1 MRLVAL
7 QKNIGEVAMLNSV
20 TLIGRMGTDLREKMV
35 PGGKRLVTFSLATTE
50 FVPGPG
56 NHTEWHQIVAWE
68 QFCDEA
74 EATGARKGDQ
84 VYIEGALR
92 TSSWVGKD
100 GKKNYR
106 TQIQVSKFKLL
117 ERKR

>member
-1 MRLVAL
+1 
-7 QKNIGEVAMLNSV
+7 MLNRV
-20 TLIGRMGTDLREKMV
+20 TLIGRMGTDLREKV
-35 PGGKRLVTFSLATTE
+35 VRGGKRLVTFSLATTE
-50 FVPGPG
+50 FVPGAG
-56 NHTEWHQIVAWE
+56 DHTEWHQVVAWA

-92 TSSWVGKD
+92 TSSWFDKD

>member
-1 MRLVAL
+1 
-7 QKNIGEVAMLNSV
+7 MLNSV
-20 TLIGRMGTDLREKMV
+20 TLIGRMGTDLREKV
-35 PGGKRLVTFSLATTE
+35 VRGGKRLVTFSLATTE
-50 FVPGPG
+50 FVPGSG
-56 NHTEWHQIVAWE
+56 DHTEWHQAVAWE
-68 QFCDEA
+68 QFCNEA

-92 TSSWVGKD
+92 TNSWLGKD

-117 ERKR
+117 ARKR

>member
-1 MRLVAL
+1 
-7 QKNIGEVAMLNSV
+7 MLNSV
-20 TLIGRMGTDLREKMV
+20 TLIGRMGTDLRKKV
-35 PGGKRLVTFSLATTE
+35 VVGGKRLVTFSLATTE
-50 FVPGPG
+50 FVPGVG
-56 NHTEWHQIVAWE
+56 AHTEWHQVVAWA

-74 EATGARKGDQ
+74 AATGARKGDQ

-92 TSSWVGKD
+92 TSTWFGKD
-100 GKKNYR
+100 GKNNYR

>member
-1 MRLVAL
+1 
-7 QKNIGEVAMLNSV
+7 MLNSV
-20 TLIGRMGTDLREKMV
+20 TLIGRMGTDLREKLV
-35 PGGKRLVTFSLATTE
+35 SSKRLVTFSLATTE

-68 QFCDEA
+68 QFCDEV
-74 EATGARKGDQ
+74 EATGVRKGDQ
-84 VYIEGALR
+84 VYIEGVLR
-92 TSSWVGKD
+92 TSSWFGKD